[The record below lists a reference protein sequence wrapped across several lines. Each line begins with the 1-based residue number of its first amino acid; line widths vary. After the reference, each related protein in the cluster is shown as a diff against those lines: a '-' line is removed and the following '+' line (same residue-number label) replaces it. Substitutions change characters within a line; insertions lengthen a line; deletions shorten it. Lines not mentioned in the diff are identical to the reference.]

1 MAANNVFR
9 VAYHW
14 EKSGLRASETLVVY
28 AIASSATQAN
38 VFTVLN
44 NNSKVPT
51 GLNQSNLVIENA
63 THTGDSGAGSAVLS

>member
-14 EKSGLRASETLVVY
+14 EKSGLRASETLVAY
-28 AIASSATQAN
+28 IIAASATQGN
-38 VFTVLN
+38 IFNVLN
-44 NNSKVPT
+44 TNSKVPS
-51 GLNQSNLVIENA
+51 GLNQSNLYIENA